1 MKEKFYLDTNIIF
14 GYFLKKVS
22 ELKGEVK
29 SSKVAE
35 FLIESKDKINY
46 NVSILTKVE
55 IVRKLKSEFLLD
67 NTLIEKI
74 WKSFILDVKCTEIEV
89 NINVSELYKE
99 ILGIVSLI
107 PIRRRVT
114 NLEHLIIA
122 NKKDLIFVTG
132 DEEVLE
138 KCKEF
143 YSRIWSYK
151 DLRRFYSNLNIW

>member
-1 MKEKFYLDTNIIF
+1 MDEKFYLDTNIIF

-22 ELKGEVK
+22 ELKGEFK

-74 WKSFILDVKCTEIEV
+74 WKSFILDVNCTEIEV

-99 ILGIVSLI
+99 ILRIVSSI
-107 PIRRRVT
+107 PIRKRVT

-122 NKKDLIFVTG
+122 KKKDLIFVTG
-132 DEEVLE
+132 DEEVLK

-143 YSRIWSYK
+143 YPRIWSYK
-151 DLRRFYSNLNIW
+151 DLRRFYSNLNIG